1 MIKKK
6 NNICLIYNY
15 AQHYRF
21 GIFKLMND
29 ELQCDFYFGDKMG
42 DVKKIDYSKL
52 VNFKKELKNI
62 KLISSIYWQKG
73 VVSLFFRKYD
83 TYIVLGEYFCLST
96 WVLLLLCKFS
106 SKKTYL
112 WTHGWYGDEGLV
124 KKIVKKVFYN
134 LGDGILLYGNYAK
147 ELMIK
152 EGFEENKLH
161 VVYNSLNYEK
171 QIEVRNSLVKT
182 SIYKDYFKN
191 DFPVL
196 IFIGR
201 LAKSKKLNFVIE
213 SQKILNTKNIN
224 INLVFVGKGDDEE
237 NLKNVANKS
246 NLKNAIW
253 FFGESYDETEIGNLI
268 YNADIC
274 VSPGNVGLTAMHS
287 LVYGTPVVTH
297 SDFPNQGPEFEAI
310 EVNKTGMFFTENN
323 VEDLSKVINDWLTL
337 KRNREQIRKDC
348 FNKIDSFFNPY
359 YQITVLKNMLNEN
372 KK

>member
-1 MIKKK
+1 MKN

-21 GIFKLMND
+21 GIFKLMDD

-52 VNFKKELKNI
+52 NNFKKELKNI
-62 KLISSIYWQKG
+62 KIISSLYWQKG
-73 VVSLFFRKYD
+73 VFSLFFRKYD
-83 TYIVLGEYFCLST
+83 TYILLGEYFCLST

-112 WTHGWYGDEGLV
+112 WTHGWYGDEGLLKRIV
-124 KKIVKKVFYN
+124 KKIFFN

-152 EGFEENKLH
+152 ERFEANKLH

-171 QIEVRNSLVKT
+171 QIEVRKNLVKT

-201 LAKSKKLNFVIE
+201 LTKSKKLSLVID
-213 SQKILNTKNIN
+213 SQKKNKAN
-224 INLVFVGKGDDEE
+224 DFKFNLVFVGKGDDEE
-237 NLKNVANKS
+237 NLKNLANES

-274 VSPGNVGLTAMHS
+274 VSPGNVGLTAIHS
-287 LVYGTPVVTH
+287 LVYGTPVLTH

-310 EVNKTGMFFTENN
+310 QPDVSGDFFIKNDQQ
-323 VEDLSKVINDWLTL
+323 DLT
-337 KRNREQIRKDC
+337 
-348 FNKIDSFFNPY
+348 NKIQKWLSNMDDREKIRMNCYQVIDKKYNPHF
-359 YQITVLKNMLNEN
+359 QIEVIKNIF
-372 KK
+372 K